1 MEKNMER
8 SEEEIRSEAE
18 EILGKAIQTVA
29 FQYNAYVPIIS
40 SFRVVYSD
48 MIPTIGVDKYA
59 RLVEPKILSREQSIC
74 AGTGDS

>member
-1 MEKNMER
+1 MER

-48 MIPTIGVDKYA
+48 MIPTIGVDKFSIWYK
-59 RLVEPKILSREQSIC
+59 LVKSLI
-74 AGTGDS
+74 